1 MRTNRKKGKWGEIQ
15 ALHFLKKKGFHIL
28 EQNFRAERGEIDLI
42 ALDGETL
49 VFVEVKFSSQRRY
62 GPPEL
67 RVDKRK
73 QRQLAKIAQAYL
85 ETHPVQFQECR
96 FDVVAIESSQNQT
109 RISHFQDAF
118 WIEPT

>member
-1 MRTNRKKGKWGEIQ
+1 MRVNRKKGEFGEAQ
-15 ALHFLKKKGFHIL
+15 ALHFLERKGFHIL

-49 VFVEVKFSSQRRY
+49 VFVEVKFSSRESY

-67 RVDKRK
+67 RVNKKK

-96 FDVVAIESSQNQT
+96 FDVIAIESADNQYHI
-109 RISHFQDAF
+109 RHIEDAF
-118 WIEPT
+118 WIENP

>member
-1 MRTNRKKGKWGEIQ
+1 MRTNRKKGELGEAQ
-15 ALHFLKKKGFHIL
+15 ARRFLEKKGFRIL

-49 VFVEVKFSSQRRY
+49 VFVEVKFSTQQEY

-67 RVDKRK
+67 RVDKKK

-85 ETHPVQFQECR
+85 ETHSVQFQECR
-96 FDVVAIESSQNQT
+96 FDVIAIEFSEDQSK
-109 RISHFQDAF
+109 ICHIQDAF
-118 WIEPT
+118 WVDTL